1 MKVPTRRFPGS
12 ARAFATCLGLG
23 LAVPAT
29 PAQTPATPSP
39 EDTLARLVR
48 EYETQR
54 ASIER
59 PLLTAY
65 AQRLSALHEA
75 LEKRRDPGAAS
86 VASELAAVQAQ
97 LSRATTSAA
106 APPGRP
112 DQAAADK
119 PPTGPLE
126 LPGPKARTTGG
137 ATAGEDQNSP
147 VLFAGK
153 DSAAEWTLPK
163 LPTGRYRLL
172 WRIACEVGAG
182 ATVRLTI
189 DGQPPRTLEVQP
201 TTASGDALVAN
212 LGEFTATT
220 APAWLRVE
228 VLSLP
233 GRPRKTGP
241 SFSLARVILIPPGV
255 TMPGL

>member
-1 MKVPTRRFPGS
+1 MSALVRRCS
-12 ARAFATCLGLG
+12 AFSRSWAAALGLG
-23 LAVPAT
+23 LAAFAAPGQTGAPA
-29 PAQTPATPSP
+29 AE
-39 EDTLARLVR
+39 EDTLARLVK
-48 EYETQR
+48 EYEVQR
-54 ASIER
+54 ASIEE
-59 PLLTAY
+59 PLLAAY
-65 AQRLSALHEA
+65 AQRLAALHET
-75 LEKRRDPGAAS
+75 LEKRRDPGADA
-86 VASELAAVQAQ
+86 VADELAAVQAR
-97 LSRATTSAA
+97 LSRRSA
-106 APPGRP
+106 PGTAGAEVP
-112 DQAAADK
+112 EKTAADK
-119 PPTGPLE
+119 PLTGPLE
-126 LPGPKARTTGG
+126 LLGAKARTSGG
-137 ATAGEDQNSP
+137 ATARDDDNSP
-147 VLFAGK
+147 VQFAGK

-163 LPTGRYRLL
+163 LPAGRYRLL

-182 ATVRLTI
+182 ATVRLTV

-241 SFSLARVILIPPGV
+241 SFSLGKVILIPPGV

>member
-1 MKVPTRRFPGS
+1 MKAPIRRCPRS
-12 ARAFATCLGLG
+12 ARAFVACLGLG
-23 LAVPAT
+23 LAVPAA
-29 PAQTPATPSP
+29 PAQTAAPPSP
-39 EDTLARLVR
+39 KDTLVRLIK
-48 EYETQR
+48 EYEAQR
-54 ASIER
+54 GSIER

-97 LSRATTSAA
+97 LSRTTTPAA
-106 APPGRP
+106 APPDP
-112 DQAAADK
+112 KDQPAAEK

-126 LPGPKARTTGG
+126 LHGPKARTTGG

-147 VLFAGK
+147 VRFAGK

-189 DGQPPRTLEVQP
+189 EGQPPRTLEVQP

-241 SFSLARVILIPPGV
+241 SFSLAKVILIPPGV